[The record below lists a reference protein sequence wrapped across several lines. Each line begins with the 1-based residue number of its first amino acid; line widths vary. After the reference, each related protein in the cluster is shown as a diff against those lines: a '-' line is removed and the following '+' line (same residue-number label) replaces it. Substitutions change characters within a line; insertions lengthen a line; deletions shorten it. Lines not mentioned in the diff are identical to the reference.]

1 MTRSTLELGAYV
13 LPGRVTDPRPGL
25 AHAVEGERIGLG
37 SIWVSERVEKKE
49 IAAVLGALSQLTSR
63 VKLIAGVTH
72 FPTRHPSVIAGMAS
86 TLQALSG
93 NRLVLGFGRG
103 IGGLW
108 QSLGITPADNAAMA
122 DYAGILRALWAGEIV
137 HYEGPAGRYPAM
149 HMPDVPEV
157 PPPILLAAMGPK
169 TLALAGQH
177 FDGAILH
184 PFLTPEGTARCVDIV
199 RRAAEA
205 AGRDPA
211 AVKVYATVV
220 VAPDTTPEETALI
233 VRARAVTYFSLRE
246 NGMQLIKFNGWDP
259 APMERLVADPRYVA
273 IEAQPLRPA
282 EFRARLLEASTLLP
296 DEWMATG
303 AASGSAAQCAARLHA
318 YRDAGADE
326 LVLHGATPD
335 RLGGLVA
342 AYGSAG

>member
-1 MTRSTLELGAYV
+1 MTRSKLELGAYV
-13 LPGRVTDPRPGL
+13 LPGRVLDPLPGL

-37 SIWVSERVEKKE
+37 SIWVSERTETKE
-49 IAAVLGALSQLTSR
+49 IAAVLGALSQITSR
-63 VKLIAGVTH
+63 VKLVAGVTH
-72 FPTRHPSVIAGMAS
+72 FSTRHPIVTAGMAA

-108 QSLGITPADNAAMA
+108 QNLGIAPVVNAAMVDHA
-122 DYAGILRALWAGEIV
+122 SILRALWAGETV
-137 HYEGPAGRYPAM
+137 RYDGPAGRYPSM
-149 HMPDVPEV
+149 HMPARPAV
-157 PPPILLAAMGPK
+157 PPPIILAAIGPK

-184 PFLTPEGTARCVDIV
+184 PFLTPEGVARSTDIV
-199 RRAAEA
+199 RRAAET

-211 AVKVYATVV
+211 SVKVYAEIV
-220 VAPDTTPEETALI
+220 VAPDTTPEETAII

-246 NGMQLIKFNGWDP
+246 NGTQLIKMNGWDL
-259 APMERLVADPRYVA
+259 APMEQLLADPRYA
-273 IEAQPLRPA
+273 EIERQKLSHA
-282 EFRARLLEASTLLP
+282 EFRSRLLEASTILP
-296 DEWMATG
+296 DEWMSTG
-303 AASGSAAQCAARLHA
+303 AASGTAAQCAARLHQ

-326 LVLHGATPD
+326 LVLHGTTPD